1 MENKEKWTI
10 TEEEKNKFIN
20 ALTEELPALRAKA
33 RVPQGEL
40 AKIIG
45 ISRQTYGAIER
56 KKRNMS
62 WNTYLSLI
70 WFFDYNK
77 STHDMLRHLSAFPKD
92 LVDKLN

>member
-1 MENKEKWTI
+1 MENKEKLTI
-10 TEEEKNKFIN
+10 TEEEKNNFIT
-20 ALTEELPALRAKA
+20 ALTNELPALRAKA
-33 RVPQGEL
+33 RIPQEEL

-56 KKRNMS
+56 KTRPMS

-77 STHDMLRHLSAFPKD
+77 STHDMLRHLSAFPND